1 MDPRMNRILQNRD
14 KMLIGIDDTFQF
26 NCNQCGKCCMN
37 REDILCTPKDVFRIS
52 KMLGISTYDFIKKY
66 CDSYLGDTSHMP
78 IVRIVPHDAAGHC
91 PLLENNKCV
100 VHECKPVVCAMYPIG
115 RTICIDTSVKDPK
128 DMNVKDI
135 EYLFTHPIRCGKTEK
150 HTVREWLTQF
160 GIPIEDEYFIQWH
173 KTISILSPLIQ
184 KAITKIRVD
193 SMNQILNIIFVKLY
207 MEEECIS
214 PLQPMISIDLQVSA
228 RPITFISTL
237 LWMSFWSC
245 A

>member
-37 REDILCTPKDVFRIS
+37 REDILCTPKDVLEYPKSSVSLHTIS
-52 KMLGISTYDFIKKY
+52 LRDTVTLIS
-66 CDSYLGDTSHMP
+66 GDTSHMP
-78 IVRIVPHDAAGHC
+78 IVVSFPMMQPAL

-115 RTICIDTSVKDPK
+115 RTICIDTSVKNPK

-135 EYLFTHPIRCGKTEK
+135 EYLFTHPIRCGKTET

-207 MEEECIS
+207 MDYDLEQDFFPQFIANRDM
-214 PLQPMISIDLQVSA
+214 MIKMLNDL
-228 RPITFISTL
+228 PIHGGE
-237 LWMSFWSC
+237 
-245 A
+245 

>member
-1 MDPRMNRILQNRD
+1 MDELYKNLV
-14 KMLIGIDDTFQF
+14 KL
-26 NCNQCGKCCMN
+26 NQCGKCCMN

-52 KMLGISTYDFIKKY
+52 KKLGISTYDFIKKY

-115 RTICIDTSVKDPK
+115 RTICIDTSVKNSK

-135 EYLFTHPIRCGKTEK
+135 EFLFTHPIRCGKTET

-160 GIPIEDEYFIQWH
+160 GIRQEDLAERCNCSVSHIAHIEKGLGKPSLEMVVIIAN
-173 KTISILSPLIQ
+173 KLGVT
-184 KAITKIRVD
+184 VD
-193 SMNQILNIIFVKLY
+193 QLLGTYYNNPEIIYLR
-207 MEEECIS
+207 EIAER
-214 PLQPMISIDLQVSA
+214 IDKYDVS
-228 RPITFISTL
+228 
-237 LWMSFWSC
+237 
-245 A
+245 

>member
-1 MDPRMNRILQNRD
+1 MDPRLNRILQNRD

-52 KMLGISTYDFIKKY
+52 KKLGISTYDFIKRY

-91 PLLENNKCV
+91 PLLKNNKCV

-115 RTICIDTSVKDPK
+115 RTICIDTSVKNPK

-135 EYLFTHPIRCGKTEK
+135 EYLFTHPIRCGKTET

-160 GIPIEDEYFIQWH
+160 GMS
-173 KTISILSPLIQ
+173 KS
-184 KAITKIRVD
+184 
-193 SMNQILNIIFVKLY
+193 NI
-207 MEEECIS
+207 
-214 PLQPMISIDLQVSA
+214 
-228 RPITFISTL
+228 
-237 LWMSFWSC
+237 
-245 A
+245 

>member
-1 MDPRMNRILQNRD
+1 MDPRLNRILQNRD
-14 KMLIGIDDTFQF
+14 KMLIGIDDKFQF

-52 KMLGISTYDFIKKY
+52 KKLGISTYDFIKRY

-91 PLLENNKCV
+91 PLLKNNKCV

-115 RTICIDTSVKDPK
+115 RTICIDTSVKNPK

-135 EYLFTHPIRCGKTEK
+135 EYLFTHPIRCGKTET

-207 MEEECIS
+207 MDYDLEQDFFPQFIANRDM
-214 PLQPMISIDLQVSA
+214 MIKMMNDL
-228 RPITFISTL
+228 PIHGGE
-237 LWMSFWSC
+237 
-245 A
+245 